1 MNMFLT
7 VDIKDSRGK
16 LVRSFNIN
24 GAHNVDQVLLWI
36 WRDLFVSI
44 LARGRDRQKEMI
56 PEMLSDIEDVL
67 GWPCLERLLYGG
79 KIGTSR
85 FHISTLD
92 D

>member
-7 VDIKDSRGK
+7 VDIKDSCGK

-56 PEMLSDIEDVL
+56 PEMLADIEDVL

-79 KIGTSR
+79 KIGTSG
-85 FHISTLD
+85 FYVGTLSD
-92 D
+92 